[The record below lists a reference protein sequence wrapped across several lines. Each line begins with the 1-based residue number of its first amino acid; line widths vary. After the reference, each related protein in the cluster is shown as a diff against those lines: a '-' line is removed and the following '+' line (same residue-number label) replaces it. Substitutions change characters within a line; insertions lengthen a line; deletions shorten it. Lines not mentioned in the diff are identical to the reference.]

1 MRERVIMLRRAV
13 WVFSLVV
20 MVLGVGAMTLG
31 SRPAAAQALPLA
43 LSEEL
48 NSGIAAAG
56 TDDEVQTLTVLE
68 HFYRARADRP
78 LWVLDNAAG
87 PRAEK
92 LSQLLIAADLDGL
105 DPADYR
111 AGEVKALLGATAPED
126 LARLEVL
133 LSLGLVRYAADL
145 GQGRTTPHVADPDLF
160 VFREEVKKA
169 DVLEAASHAVD
180 LDEFIDA
187 YRPQTVRYDRQK
199 VALAEYRVLALQGGW
214 QPIPEGETLKPG
226 MSDPR
231 VGLLRQRLRLV
242 GDLKPQN
249 DLADNG
255 GDPDFYDAQMETA
268 VKWMQYRHGLAQDG
282 AVGTKTLAALNVPIE
297 KRLEQMILNLERR
310 RWMPDDLGQRYIFI
324 NLADFQLKFVD
335 EPKTLFD
342 TAVVV
347 GKPYQKTPVFSGTMT
362 YVEIN
367 PFWNVPPSIA
377 RKEMLPKIQQDV
389 SYLAQN
395 NYVLFSDWSS
405 GATVIDPR
413 TIDWS
418 RVSKASFPYKIRQ
431 DSGEGNALGRVK
443 FMFPNRFNIYLHD
456 TPAKSLFSKPQ
467 RTFSHG
473 CIRVQNPND
482 LAELVLSQEE
492 GWSRERIEAVIASG
506 ERTIV
511 SLKQPLPVHIVYLT
525 SWVNKDGSVHFRD
538 DVYERDLA
546 LARALSGARA
556 GTLR

>member
-1 MRERVIMLRRAV
+1 MLRQAA

-20 MVLGVGAMTLG
+20 MVLAAGAVTLAP
-31 SRPAAAQALPLA
+31 RPAAAEALPLA

-68 HFYRARADRP
+68 RFYRARAHRP
-78 LWVLDNAAG
+78 LWVLDAAAG

-92 LSQLLIAADLDGL
+92 LSNLLIAADLDGL

-111 AGEVKALLGATAPED
+111 AGQVKALLGATAPED
-126 LARLEVL
+126 LARLEVM

-145 GQGRTTPHVADPDLF
+145 GQGRTTPHVADPELF
-160 VFREEVKKA
+160 VFREEVQKA
-169 DVLEAASHAVD
+169 DVLTAASEASD
-180 LDEFIDA
+180 LDNFVAA

-199 VALAEYRVLALQGGW
+199 VALAEYRALALQGGW
-214 QPIPEGETLKPG
+214 QPIPEGDTLKPE
-226 MSDPR
+226 MTDPR
-231 VGLLRQRLRLV
+231 VGLLRERLRLV

-249 DLADNG
+249 DLAANG
-255 GDPDFYDAQMETA
+255 GDPNFYDAQMETA

-282 AVGTKTLAALNVPIE
+282 AVGPKTLAELNVPVE
-297 KRLEQMILNLERR
+297 KRIEQMILNLERR
-310 RWMPDDLGQRYIFI
+310 RWMPDDLGQRHIFV
-324 NLADFQLKFVD
+324 NLADFQLKLVD

-389 SYLAQN
+389 SYLSQN

-405 GATVIDPR
+405 GATVIDPQS
-413 TIDWS
+413 IDWS
-418 RVSKASFPYKIRQ
+418 QVSRASFPYKIRQ
-431 DSGEGNALGRVK
+431 DSGDGNALGRVK

-456 TPAKSLFSKPQ
+456 TPAKSLFNKPQ

-473 CIRVQNPND
+473 CIRVQDPNR
-482 LAELVLSQEE
+482 LAELVLSKEE

-538 DVYERDLA
+538 DVYERDTA
-546 LARALSGARA
+546 LARALLGARA

>member
-1 MRERVIMLRRAV
+1 MLRQAA

-20 MVLGVGAMTLG
+20 MVLAAGAVTLG
-31 SRPAAAQALPLA
+31 PRPAAAEALPLT

-56 TDDEVQTLTVLE
+56 NDDEVQTLTVLE
-68 HFYRARADRP
+68 RFYRARAHRP

-92 LSQLLIAADLDGL
+92 LSSLLIAADLDGL

-111 AGEVKALLGATAPED
+111 AGQVKALLGATATED

-145 GQGRTTPHVADPDLF
+145 GQGRTTPHVADPELF
-160 VFREEVKKA
+160 VFREEVQKA
-169 DVLEAASHAVD
+169 DVLKAASEASD
-180 LDEFIDA
+180 LDSFIDA

-199 VALAEYRVLALQGGW
+199 VALAEYRALALQGGW
-214 QPIPEGETLKPG
+214 QPIPEGDTLKPG
-226 MSDPR
+226 MTDPR
-231 VGLLRQRLRLV
+231 VGLLRERLRLV

-249 DLADNG
+249 DLAANG
-255 GDPDFYDAQMETA
+255 GDRDFYDAQMETA
-268 VKWMQYRHGLAQDG
+268 VKWMQYRHGLAEDG
-282 AVGTKTLAALNVPIE
+282 AVGPKTLAALNVPVE
-297 KRLEQMILNLERR
+297 KRIEQMILNLERR
-310 RWMPDDLGQRYIFI
+310 RWMPDDLGRRHIFV
-324 NLADFQLKFVD
+324 NLADFLLKLVD

-377 RKEMLPKIQQDV
+377 RKEMLPKIQKDV
-389 SYLAQN
+389 SYLSQN

-405 GATVIDPR
+405 GATVIDPQS
-413 TIDWS
+413 IDWS
-418 RVSKASFPYKIRQ
+418 QVSRASFPYKIRQ
-431 DSGEGNALGRVK
+431 DSGDGNALGRVK

-482 LAELVLSQEE
+482 LAELVLSSEE

-525 SWVNKDGSVHFRD
+525 SWVNKDGSVHFRN
-538 DVYERDLA
+538 DVYERDVA
-546 LARALSGARA
+546 LVRALSGARA